1 MLRGNHESSNISKI
15 YGFYD
20 ECKRRLNVKCW
31 KLFVDVFNTLPIAGI
46 INEKI
51 FCVHGG
57 LSPNLK
63 NMEQIENIHRPTDIP
78 ESGLLADLLWSDPD
92 ASLNEWSESDRG
104 VSFCFGKK
112 IVDNFNKKF
121 NFDLII
127 RGHMVVEDGY
137 EFFAKKKLVTVFS
150 APNYCGEF
158 NNWGAVMS
166 VDNGL
171 LCSFELLK
179 PNKKLANH

>member
-1 MLRGNHESSNISKI
+1 
-15 YGFYD
+15 
-20 ECKRRLNVKCW
+20 
-31 KLFVDVFNTLPIAGI
+31 
-46 INEKI
+46 
-51 FCVHGG
+51 
-57 LSPNLK
+57 
-63 NMEQIENIHRPTDIP
+63 
-78 ESGLLADLLWSDPD
+78 
-92 ASLNEWSESDRG
+92 
-104 VSFCFGKK
+104 
-112 IVDNFNKKF
+112 
-121 NFDLII
+121 
-127 RGHMVVEDGY
+127 MVVEDGY